1 MEAEVLVYIPP
12 LWLHNRVI
20 VRKKGTRGPEY
31 VLRGLRC
38 GSSREDTTIEII
50 PVESCDV
57 RRTEYDSVAVILSVG
72 DVEDNYESTGR
83 TMSITRA
90 PL

>member
-1 MEAEVLVYIPP
+1 MEPEISVYIPP

-20 VRKKGTRGPEY
+20 VRKKGTQGPEF
-31 VLRGLRC
+31 VLRALRC

-50 PVESCDV
+50 PVESCNV
-57 RRTEYDSVAVILSVG
+57 SRTEYDSVAILSVG